1 MAYFCHEIRSNEKE
15 KPVRGIS
22 VDEFH
27 THNVKKK
34 KPYIKEHDS
43 IYTKFKMYADII

>member
-1 MAYFCHEIRSNEKE
+1 MAYLYHEICSNEKE
-15 KPVRGIS
+15 KPVRGIN

-27 THNVKKK
+27 THTVKKK

-43 IYTKFKMYADII
+43 IYIKFKMYANII